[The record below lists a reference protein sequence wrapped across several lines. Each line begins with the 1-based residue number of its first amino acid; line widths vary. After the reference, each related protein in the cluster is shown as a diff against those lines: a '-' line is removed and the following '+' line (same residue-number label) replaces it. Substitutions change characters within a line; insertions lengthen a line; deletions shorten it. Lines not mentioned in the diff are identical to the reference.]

1 MKKMKKNCE
10 QTLELLKSGYLDN
23 ELESSEREEINLHLA
38 ECPACRSANEN
49 LAAIESALRNA
60 PRVNPPENLW
70 PRIQAEIRQMPE
82 SITKINIY
90 SHANVMQKNL
100 AKAQDPQRKEF
111 TSSGVP
117 FFSSLAGLARKRNA
131 FVLAAAAALV
141 LMAVGVH
148 LTVDRQNDDATA
160 PSLTAILGN
169 DEMREPNLNFGS
181 AIENYF
187 L

>member
-1 MKKMKKNCE
+1 MKKNCA

-38 ECPACRSANEN
+38 ECPACRSAKEN
-49 LAAIESALRNA
+49 LAAISFALRNA

-70 PRIQAEIRQMPE
+70 PRIQAEIRQNRIPRVKQAE
-82 SITKINIY
+82 HI
-90 SHANVMQKNL
+90 HA
-100 AKAQDPQRKEF
+100 RF
-111 TSSGVP
+111 TY
-117 FFSSLAGLARKRNA
+117 FFARKQTFA
-131 FVLAAAAALV
+131 FAAAAALV
-141 LMAVGVH
+141 LMAVGFH
-148 LTVDRQNDDATA
+148 LAVNQQNDDATA
-160 PSLTAILGN
+160 PSLTTILGN